1 MWRRRVYVG
10 TYDGYFIAF
19 NAATGDRLWRFAAS
33 SAIHGA
39 PSVVNGIVY
48 FAACPRCGSVAS
60 RYAKQGARGTYG
72 LNARTGKLM
81 WHWPDGVFSPVVADS
96 NHLYVV
102 GRSRVFSFAPKNR
115 LAAQRRQ
122 ARKQQAK
129 RSKAKR
135 GTSSGR
141 RGRGTGGRR

>member
-1 MWRRRVYVG
+1 LASSRNTRGLTSGSPKTWP
-10 TYDGYFIAF
+10 
-19 NAATGDRLWRFAAS
+19 AATGDRLWRFEAS

-60 RYAKQGARGTYG
+60 RYAKQGDRGTYG

-96 NHLYVV
+96 FATRVK
-102 GRSRVFSFAPKNR
+102 RASPCFSRMS
-115 LAAQRRQ
+115 
-122 ARKQQAK
+122 ARI
-129 RSKAKR
+129 
-135 GTSSGR
+135 SSAVALILECRKGAFWR
-141 RGRGTGGRR
+141 VA